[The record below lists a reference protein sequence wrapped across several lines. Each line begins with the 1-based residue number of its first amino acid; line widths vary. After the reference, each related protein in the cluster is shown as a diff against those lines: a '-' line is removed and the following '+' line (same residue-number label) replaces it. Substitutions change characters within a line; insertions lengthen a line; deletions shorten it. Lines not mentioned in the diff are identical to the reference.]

1 MIAAVFASERVL
13 MQMSDGV
20 TDVIKRPGEVELK
33 MLPSLTDDKAEFG
46 PERCIC
52 IFFTFFF
59 LPI

>member
-1 MIAAVFASERVL
+1 